1 MHEEGSLGSA
11 HFSELSLRYAFYVLL
26 QSDLSKM
33 RLLPEAVSSEND
45 FILGI
50 PDVYILHRESLIKVY
65 MGFPI

>member
-26 QSDLSKM
+26 RSDLSKM

-45 FILGI
+45 FIYVI

-65 MGFPI
+65 RGFPI